1 LLDLKQHHKQQ
12 CSKKLFLKTKKKLK
26 IKLNIHC
33 NLYYILQGLTMLK
46 CTCQTCI
53 NGSAHDN
60 TVDPKV
66 LENREKHIQAVRNFN
81 VQEDNRE
88 VLIIRTNLTL
98 STTCVS
104 SNGTSTSPNGTSTS
118 STGTSAS
125 SASPTSPTSFVSP
138 TGMS

>member
-1 LLDLKQHHKQQ
+1 
-12 CSKKLFLKTKKKLK
+12 
-26 IKLNIHC
+26 
-33 NLYYILQGLTMLK
+33 MLK